1 MNIIMKFLNY
11 INVRCFF
18 AVMIMLGKSVASE
31 LPIEQESLANE
42 ATSAS
47 LLPANF
53 VVERLEQEYATL
65 DTVFERVIGLGDWC
79 LTKGQVNRYFA
90 PDLPLMCTKPG
101 HADLFDWL
109 FINDYRKFAIALE
122 SQLTDFFERENFKIT
137 TPSGQKAI
145 LNTRYNMCWNHLFD
159 GRFDKESTKIDFL
172 SEEKLD
178 TAWPSIRRK
187 IDYLKD
193 KFIAAKNSRTLYVI
207 SNIGHNVSMDN
218 ATLIQVRDAL
228 TVIRQGDRQFCVLY
242 VYDKLAC
249 ESTENIIVR
258 NAQNLRP
265 GWDGADPVRWKEILD
280 EFHFADSIWD

>member
-1 MNIIMKFLNY
+1 
-11 INVRCFF
+11 
-18 AVMIMLGKSVASE
+18 
-31 LPIEQESLANE
+31 
-42 ATSAS
+42 
-47 LLPANF
+47 
-53 VVERLEQEYATL
+53 
-65 DTVFERVIGLGDWC
+65 
-79 LTKGQVNRYFA
+79 
-90 PDLPLMCTKPG
+90 
-101 HADLFDWL
+101 
-109 FINDYRKFAIALE
+109 
-122 SQLTDFFERENFKIT
+122 
-137 TPSGQKAI
+137 
-145 LNTRYNMCWNHLFD
+145 MCWNHLFD
-159 GRFDKESTKIDFL
+159 GCFDKESTKIDFL

-265 GWDGADPVRWKEILD
+265 GWDGADPVRWKEIFD